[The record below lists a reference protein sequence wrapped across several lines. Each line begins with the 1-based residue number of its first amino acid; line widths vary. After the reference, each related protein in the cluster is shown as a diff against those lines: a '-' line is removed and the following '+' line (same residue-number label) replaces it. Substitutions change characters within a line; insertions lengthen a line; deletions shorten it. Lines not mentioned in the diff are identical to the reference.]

1 MNRYKIPSQE
11 PDVLPRR
18 RFFKKMLCASILAIN
33 AHGIANAAVK
43 KKPVAHKTIA
53 LLHPQTGD
61 QLRLTYF
68 EQGRYL
74 KDALHEI
81 DYLLR
86 DFHTGDVHSID
97 PVLVDQLHDLK
108 QLLGVRQPIQVIS
121 GYRSPFTNAN
131 LRHQSHRVAKHS
143 LHMEGRAIDIRIE
156 GVSTAT
162 LKKAAV
168 AMQRGGVGYYP
179 RADFVHLD
187 TGDVRIW

>member
-1 MNRYKIPSQE
+1 MNRHTINARQST
-11 PDVLPRR
+11 VLARR
-18 RFFKKMLCASILAIN
+18 RFLKQMFCASMLAMN
-33 AHGIANAAVK
+33 AGIANAAVQK
-43 KKPVAHKTIA
+43 SHAIAHKTIA

-61 QLRLTYF
+61 QLSLTYF
-68 EQGRYL
+68 EHGRYL

-81 DYLLR
+81 DHLLR
-86 DFHTGDVHSID
+86 DFHTGDVHPID
-97 PVLVDQLHDLK
+97 PALLDQLHDLK
-108 QLLGVRQPIQVIS
+108 QLLGVRQPIQVVS

-143 LHMEGRAIDIRIE
+143 LHMEGRAIDIRID

-162 LKKAAV
+162 LKRAAL

-187 TGDVRIW
+187 TGEVRTW